1 MEDQSIV
8 AFVSDIESNE
18 YELSNRWLTK
28 YKIETKTELDQLYDT
43 VIESIY
49 HFKSKKIDFKIQEI
63 QNELQSN
70 SSLSDEEMLILLA
83 EHMKYERVKRVFAD
97 KLGRIILK

>member
-1 MEDQSIV
+1 MI
-8 AFVSDIESNE
+8 
-18 YELSNRWLTK
+18 
-28 YKIETKTELDQLYDT
+28 
-43 VIESIY
+43 
-49 HFKSKKIDFKIQEI
+49 FKIQEI

-70 SSLSDEEMLILLA
+70 SSLSDEEMLILLT